1 MIASKYSFRL
11 VSPEKRKAQYSH
23 LDVPPRSARNQESAT
38 STESDSKKRSFLKL
52 AGVVGVGAAATMLI
66 PKKAEALV
74 FGSSPTATSMGVK
87 NASGTRINP
96 ATEDTLALVQGNT
109 SDIDTNIGT
118 VNTNIATVNSN
129 ISSIAANTANIP
141 AKGQTTMVNSMPV
154 TIASDQPALPISGT
168 MTFDATSKMTVDS
181 ADSLFYLRKIVK
193 QLEPLTTVDSSNRQK
208 VYIDGSATL
217 TFTLATTAVT
227 TIAGQGDQMFQDVAR
242 NTYANGIRNNL
253 AFS

>member
-1 MIASKYSFRL
+1 MITSGNSFRL
-11 VSPEKRKAQYSH
+11 LSIKKIQ
-23 LDVPPRSARNQESAT
+23 SARPESAPAAQ
-38 STESDSKKRSFLKL
+38 SKDDGAESDSKKRSFLKL
-52 AGVVGVGAAATMLI
+52 AGVVGIGALATTLL
-66 PKKAEALV
+66 PRKADALV
-74 FGSSPTATSMGVK
+74 FGSAPTATSMGVN

-109 SDIDTNIGT
+109 ADIDTNIGT
-118 VNTNIATVNSN
+118 VNTNIAAVNSN
-129 ISSIAANTANIP
+129 IAGIQANTANIP
-141 AKGQTTMVNSMPV
+141 AKGQTTMINSMPV
-154 TIASDQPALPISGT
+154 VIASDQPALPISGT
-168 MTFDATSKMTVDS
+168 MTFDATSKMTVDP